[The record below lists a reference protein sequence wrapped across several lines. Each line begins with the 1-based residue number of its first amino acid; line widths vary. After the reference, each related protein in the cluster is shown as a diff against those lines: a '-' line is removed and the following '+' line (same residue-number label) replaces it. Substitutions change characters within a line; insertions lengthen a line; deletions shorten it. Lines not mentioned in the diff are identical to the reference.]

1 MSRFPLFTRSFAGS
15 WRPLL
20 GWAAGILAVL
30 SLYLPLYPS
39 LAGQDFQDLLQSL
52 PPELISALGYDE
64 LTTGAGYTQS
74 TFFGLIGFVLFT
86 IAAISWGTRAIA
98 GDEESG
104 TLELLLA
111 HAVGRVQLVLERSAA
126 IVARLVLLGLF
137 TGLAVLVFNRPAQLG
152 LIPSHVWAGCAALIG
167 LALLTASVA
176 LAAGAITGRR
186 VWALAAAVAVAVGGY
201 ALNAVANQNPDLD
214 YLHSWTPYHWAFGA
228 GPLSNGADWAG
239 LGTLY
244 GTSALLVLLAA
255 LALTRRDIGT

>member
-1 MSRFPLFTRSFAGS
+1 MSRLPLFSRSLAAS

-104 TLELLLA
+104 TLELVLA
-111 HAVGRVQLVLERSAA
+111 HAVSRVQLVLERSAA
-126 IVARLVLLGLF
+126 IAARLLLLGLF
-137 TGLAVLVFNRPAQLG
+137 TGLAVLAFDRPAQLV
-152 LIPSHVWAGCAALIG
+152 LIPSHVWAGCAALVG

-176 LAAGAITGRR
+176 LAAGAFTGRR
-186 VWALAAAVAVAVGGY
+186 VWALAAAVTAAVGGY

-214 YLHSWTPYHWAFGA
+214 YLHSWTPYNWAFGA
-228 GPLSNGADWAG
+228 SPLSNGADWAG
-239 LGTLY
+239 LGALY

-255 LALTRRDIGT
+255 FALTRRDIGT